1 MIPWARGVVREVDLA
16 RRLMYHAVTQKTLP
30 KGVDDRLVTLKDPTI
45 LAYGEAELRE
55 LQARVTD
62 PNFRIFADRE
72 VITVFNHEIFLRGT
86 DIHEIFAG
94 LGVDQASHAFYL
106 GRELM
111 KAKLALTL
119 GKNYRQEG
127 ALQWGYLTPPDD
139 RGPEHVKLTQR
150 STRSRERR
158 NAKGGT

>member
-1 MIPWARGVVREVDLA
+1 M
-16 RRLMYHAVTQKTLP
+16 
-30 KGVDDRLVTLKDPTI
+30 
-45 LAYGEAELRE
+45 
-55 LQARVTD
+55 TD